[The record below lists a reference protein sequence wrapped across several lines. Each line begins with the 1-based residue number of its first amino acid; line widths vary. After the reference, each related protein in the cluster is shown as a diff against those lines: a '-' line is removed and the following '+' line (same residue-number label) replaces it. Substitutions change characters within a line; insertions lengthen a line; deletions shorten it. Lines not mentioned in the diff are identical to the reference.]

1 MQSREEGCVRQS
13 LSLDPQ
19 PVALSLLRQLC
30 HTLSMEASSR
40 LPIENLH
47 FAIHNLQC
55 LYPLAPRPRLRR
67 QLNLTLVSTIESGC

>member
-1 MQSREEGCVRQS
+1 VRQS

-19 PVALSLLRQLC
+19 PVALSLFRQLC

-47 FAIHNLQC
+47 FAILNLQC
-55 LYPLAPRPRLRR
+55 SSF
-67 QLNLTLVSTIESGC
+67 LNLV